1 MTVLYIS
8 MARTFEEIMAVIE
21 EVEDEEGEEEGEEDM
36 EVVEG
41 DAPVTPSSSFNAMD
55 LSYTSFARLDSLR

>member
-1 MTVLYIS
+1 
-8 MARTFEEIMAVIE
+8 MAVIE